1 MKKKLDKSRLLTVS
15 VVVILC
21 AIFVIGFI
29 WGLGNVLAME
39 GSYPPVINAPGMTP
53 APENAEQ
60 VVAYLNAV
68 VEKAAAEKPSVQS
81 GVSYGIDGDSVETTG
96 SDTVKTTLLY
106 LADSFTGY
114 LGDESE
120 KFSAD
125 YYESSDSFLR
135 KPAFTAADVES
146 FTCDYIYYVCP
157 SCGIESEEYL
167 PNCEK
172 CGGLNEYNM
181 KYRDDYVIT
190 VNLKV
195 SDGAVKNNFAPKTAE
210 ERLAMLGDEMNGSLK
225 VNNVDVGYET
235 LTVKFVVERVSDK
248 LKSLEYSKSMNV
260 KSGVTFD
267 GGFKTLG
274 NADVSFILN
283 NTDGFYFT
291 WPALTLSD
299 HEMTVEPKKGDNLLA
314 TLTCDNPLDYT
325 VTWKSSDEELLT
337 VDEEGYFK
345 AGKGTGTATITAS
358 FEFGGKTYSDEC
370 VVSVKKSVESLK
382 MNKKKVELNVG
393 ETCALRVKFSPKD
406 ATIQTLKWYTEDE
419 KIATVDENGVVT
431 AVGQGTVTVYALS
444 DDGYFKSS
452 SEVTVK

>member
-1 MKKKLDKSRLLTVS
+1 MEKKPDKSRLLTVS
-15 VVVILC
+15 VIIILC

-39 GSYPPVINAPGMTP
+39 GSYPPVINAESMTT
-53 APENAEQ
+53 APETAEQ
-60 VVAYLNAV
+60 VAAYLNTV
-68 VEKAAAEKPSVQS
+68 VEKASAEKPSVQS
-81 GVSYGIDGDSVETTG
+81 GSSYGIDGDSVETTG
-96 SDTVKTTLLY
+96 SDAVKTTLLY
-106 LADSFTGY
+106 LSDFFTGY
-114 LGDESE
+114 LGDTSE

-125 YYESSDSFLR
+125 YFESSESFLR
-135 KPAFTAADVES
+135 KPAFTASDVDS

-157 SCGIESEEYL
+157 SCGIESTEYL

-195 SDGAVKNNFAPKTAE
+195 SDSALNNNFASKTDE
-210 ERLAMLGDEMNGSLK
+210 ERFAMLGDAMNGSLK
-225 VNNVDVGYET
+225 VTDIDVGYET
-235 LTVKFVVERVSDK
+235 LSVRFVVERVSDK
-248 LKSLEYSKSMNV
+248 LKSLEYSKSMKV
-260 KSGVTFD
+260 KSAVAFD
-267 GGFKTLG
+267 GGFEKLG
-274 NADVSFILN
+274 NADVNFILN

-291 WPALTLSD
+291 WPGLSLSE
-299 HEMTVEPKKGDNLLA
+299 HEMTVEPKKSDNLLA

-325 VTWKSSDEELLT
+325 VTWKSSDEELIT

-345 AGKGTGTATITAS
+345 AGKGTGTAVITAS

-382 MNKKKVELNVG
+382 MSKKNVELNVG
-393 ETCALRVKFSPKD
+393 ETCELNVKFSPKD
-406 ATIQTLKWYTEDE
+406 ATIQTLKWYTQDD

-431 AVGQGTVTVYALS
+431 AVGRGVVEVYALS